1 MCVRECVCVCACVCA
16 CVMLIRGSGSR
27 GEKQAGRGH
36 AGAGGNL
43 RGVLSPEAGAPG
55 ATRRVRLWTE
65 PTSSACTWNVLAPPP
80 SSPNVLPSAPASLR
94 TIPSIPRAHNVTQ
107 GRPAHPLARARERA
121 TGGPLLRAH
130 CALRVDSVR
139 GTGQCPRLRGCACTA
154 SSMRVNTAARGC
166 CECHAMPCHAMPCR
180 PSAWRRGKTDRTSLD
195 AHAEPPMVTYTATS
209 GTTWHCAMVSD
220 RVYTCGLPSPVAYCE
235 YSSTPAACRPPA
247 PPKIGASRA

>member
-1 MCVRECVCVCACVCA
+1 MVCVCASVCVCVRVCA

-94 TIPSIPRAHNVTQ
+94 TIPSI
-107 GRPAHPLARARERA
+107 HPSRARLTLR
-121 TGGPLLRAH
+121 TDVLRARWLVPVSELP
-130 CALRVDSVR
+130 AVR
-139 GTGQCPRLRGCACTA
+139 
-154 SSMRVNTAARGC
+154 SYARI
-166 CECHAMPCHAMPCR
+166 
-180 PSAWRRGKTDRTSLD
+180 
-195 AHAEPPMVTYTATS
+195 AHYE
-209 GTTWHCAMVSD
+209 
-220 RVYTCGLPSPVAYCE
+220 
-235 YSSTPAACRPPA
+235 
-247 PPKIGASRA
+247 